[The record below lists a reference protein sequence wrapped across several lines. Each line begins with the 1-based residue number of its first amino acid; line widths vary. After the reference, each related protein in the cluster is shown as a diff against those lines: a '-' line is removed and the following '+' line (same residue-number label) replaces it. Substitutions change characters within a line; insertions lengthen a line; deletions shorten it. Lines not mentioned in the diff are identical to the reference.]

1 MNDVTLPICESTVL
15 IDPDLVKIFFGQDW
29 ADVHLQ
35 CRSMMI
41 YTSGFVVS
49 FQFTNMSIIAVL
61 LIHLVVLSTA
71 SKRVSDTAIKEFGD
85 IWHRLEY
92 ACYSRVLIPI
102 KVEGIMILI
111 EDSRMRNIVTIYSGT
126 LLTS

>member
-15 IDPDLVKIFFGQDW
+15 IDPDLFKIFLSQDW

-61 LIHLVVLSTA
+61 LIRLVVLVNRLQKGFRYCHQRVWRHLA
-71 SKRVSDTAIKEFGD
+71 S
-85 IWHRLEY
+85 
-92 ACYSRVLIPI
+92 SRVRLLFQGTDPNQSRRNH
-102 KVEGIMILI
+102 
-111 EDSRMRNIVTIYSGT
+111 DSHRG
-126 LLTS
+126 